1 MEKSAL
7 LTKSVSAA
15 GAVSESLVKGSASAH
30 AHMHPQPA
38 NDVRDFLIHKD
49 GLTYAGTH
57 LLVDFWGGSRLND
70 AALMEDALRESAE
83 AAGATLLHVHVH
95 EFGGGGG
102 VSGVAVLAESHI
114 SVHTWPELDYAAFDV
129 FMCGECEPENAVAVL
144 KRYFAPAR
152 TDIVHQKRGIVE

>member
-7 LTKSVSAA
+7 YTESVSAA
-15 GAVSESLVKGSASAH
+15 AADGESLMEGSSSAREH
-30 AHMHPQPA
+30 LHPQPA

-49 GLTYAGTH
+49 GQVYAGAH

-70 AALMEDALRESAE
+70 ADLMAKALREAAE
-83 AAGATLLHVHVH
+83 ASDATVLHVHVH
-95 EFGGGGG
+95 EFGGEGG

-129 FMCGECEPENAVAVL
+129 FMCGQCLPEKAVAVL
-144 KRYFAPAR
+144 ERYFSPSRA
-152 TDIVHQKRGIVE
+152 DISEQKRGLVE

>member
-7 LTKSVSAA
+7 LTETVVAA
-15 GAVSESLVKGSASAH
+15 GAVGDSLTMGAASAH

-49 GLTYAGTH
+49 GQTYAGAH
-57 LLVDFWGGSRLND
+57 MLVDFWGGSRLND
-70 AALMEDALRESAE
+70 AALMADALREAAE
-83 AAGATLLHVHVH
+83 ASDATVLHVHVH

-129 FMCGECEPENAVAVL
+129 FMCGNCLPQKAVAVL
-144 KRYFAPAR
+144 ERYFAPTRA
-152 TDIVHQKRGIVE
+152 DISEQKRGIVE

>member
-7 LTKSVSAA
+7 LTEPVTAA
-15 GAVSESLVKGSASAH
+15 GAVGESLIQGSASAH

-49 GLTYAGTH
+49 GQTYAGAH

-70 AALMEDALRESAE
+70 ADLMADALREAAE
-83 AAGATLLHVHVH
+83 ASDATVLHVHVH
-95 EFGGGGG
+95 EFGGEGG

-129 FMCGECEPENAVAVL
+129 FMCGNCRPEKAVAVL
-144 KRYFAPAR
+144 ERYFAPTR
-152 TDIVHQKRGIVE
+152 SDVVEQKRGLVE

>member
-7 LTKSVSAA
+7 LTETVVTA
-15 GAVSESLVKGSASAH
+15 GAVGDSQAMGAASAH

-49 GLTYAGTH
+49 GLTYAGAH

-70 AALMEDALRESAE
+70 AALMADALREAAE
-83 AAGATLLHVHVH
+83 ASDATVLHVHVH
-95 EFGGGGG
+95 EFGGEGG

-129 FMCGECEPENAVAVL
+129 FMCGNCLPQKAVAVL
-144 KRYFAPAR
+144 ERYFAPTR
-152 TDIVHQKRGIVE
+152 SDISEQKRGVVE